1 MKSKNLNVYLAMT
14 MLVLFVLACG
24 APTAP
29 EGPVATEA
37 APADAPVVGDAAPT
51 EAAPSI
57 QHTDIPVGL
66 PEKTSGVAGDFD
78 SSKVLG
84 SGSLVGGDRF
94 TFGRFER
101 PFNANAMDVYF
112 SQIDIVNTEVFQ
124 DDVFIYAR
132 ISLKDLSA
140 SSSQTAQYAVELDT
154 TRNGKANWLV
164 IASKPESTEWTVN
177 GVQVYQDANGSVGGE
192 MPYLTDTNPVAGD
205 GFDQLFFDQG
215 QGEDPD
221 TAWVRISPNDA
232 NMVEISIKRTAIGSP
247 SQFLIN
253 MWAGHNIDPAKFD
266 LNDAYTHEQAGAA
279 DAGLEYYYPIKEVA
293 EIDNSCRIAVG
304 FQPNGSEPG
313 ICPVPQAES
322 QPVPPGTTC
331 PLGTYL
337 VCQNGVC
344 TCNFFTLVF
353 PTPIPPVP

>member
-1 MKSKNLNVYLAMT
+1 MRSKNFNVYLAMT

-37 APADAPVVGDAAPT
+37 APADAPVAGDVAPT

-78 SSKVLG
+78 SSKVLS

-101 PFNANAMDVYF
+101 PFNANTMDVYF

-132 ISLKDLSA
+132 ISLKDLGA

-164 IASKPESTEWTVN
+164 IVGKPESTEWTVN
-177 GVQVYQDANGSVGGE
+177 GVQVYQDTNNDVGGE

-215 QGEDPD
+215 QGDDPD

-232 NMVEISIKRTAIGSP
+232 NMVEVSIKRAAIGSP
-247 SQFLIN
+247 NQFLIN
-253 MWAGHNIDPAKFD
+253 MWAGHNLDPAKFRP
-266 LNDAYTHEQAGAA
+266 E
-279 DAGLEYYYPIKEVA
+279 
-293 EIDNSCRIAVG
+293 R
-304 FQPNGSEPG
+304 
-313 ICPVPQAES
+313 
-322 QPVPPGTTC
+322 
-331 PLGTYL
+331 
-337 VCQNGVC
+337 
-344 TCNFFTLVF
+344 
-353 PTPIPPVP
+353 